1 MDAKEIFELIVK
13 ADERL
18 KYATPEKADA
28 RKAQARDLL
37 VQALEEAR
45 AIGNDQLVHQ
55 AETRLADLGMPPV
68 AGGAGERED
77 APAVHGS
84 PLPETLPSSV
94 AERRPTPLDP
104 YPEPRPEVK
113 GGDEKSYP
121 PELGTDAI
129 AILEGRTFM
138 FSDSLG
144 DVPGGS
150 IGGLLHDDT
159 RFLSTWVLTLNGE
172 PLSLLKSRVVDYYSA
187 AFFLTNPDL
196 RDIRANTLT
205 VRRFRFVG
213 GGLHEQIAVYNAST
227 EPVRFE
233 LRLRVGVDFAD
244 LFEVKSS
251 VRDRSNKIDVE
262 HDPDESL
269 LHFHYENAGYLA
281 ETNVQ
286 VRQSGIMTGGVD
298 KRLNPAVRV
307 MPEWIEERKPRI
319 EGNDLVWDVDL
330 PSRSALGFLLRVT
343 VRVNDRVL
351 EPMHGEFGE
360 EQEYAEGALTSW
372 LDGVPRFES
381 DSAIVKGAF
390 DKSTLD
396 LAAMR
401 IAGEL
406 GGESFVLPAAGL
418 PWFMTLFGRDTLITA
433 LQTVWVGPE
442 LARGALHLLGVLQ
455 GTKID
460 EFKDEEP
467 GKILHEVRSGELT
480 VLGEKP
486 HSPYYGTADATPLY
500 LILMSEYWRHGD
512 DAEFVRARWEKV
524 LVGLEWIDRYGDRD
538 GDGYVEY
545 GTRSSQGLGNQCWKD
560 SWDGIQYSSG
570 TIPYLPIAT
579 GEIQGYVYDAK
590 VRVAEM
596 AERLMD
602 DAELA
607 ASLRKEADELYE
619 RFNRDYWS
627 GERGGYYIVGLDGD
641 KKPIDSMT
649 SNMGHLLWSGIV
661 PEDRARTVVA
671 HLMSDDMFSGWGIRT
686 ISRQD
691 SGFNPIG
698 YHVGTIWPHDNSIVA
713 MGLVRSGFRDEAN
726 RIGLSQL
733 EAASFS
739 DFRLPEAFAGFDRNI
754 GRFPVPYPTAC
765 SPQAW
770 ATGAPF
776 VFIRNMLGL
785 DVHDGEVRIDPRV
798 PEEIGRIYVHGM
810 HAFGTHWDIEA
821 IGTNGHV
828 RLTR

>member
-1 MDAKEIFELIVK
+1 MDAKEIFDLIVK

-18 KYATPEKADA
+18 KYATPDKAEA

-37 VQALEEAR
+37 VKALEEAR
-45 AIGNDQLVHQ
+45 AIGNDQLVQQ

-84 PLPETLPSSV
+84 PLPEAKAAS
-94 AERRPTPLDP
+94 AAGRRPTPLDP
-104 YPEPRPEVK
+104 YPEPRPEVE

-144 DVPGGS
+144 DVPAGS

-159 RFLSTWVLTLNGE
+159 RFLSGWELTLNGQ

-187 AFFLTNPDL
+187 AFFLTNREMPGL
-196 RDIRANTLT
+196 RANTLT

-213 GGLHEQIAVYNAST
+213 NGLHEQVGVYNSSSEA
-227 EPVRFE
+227 VRFE
-233 LRLRVGVDFAD
+233 LRLRVGADFAD
-244 LFEVKSS
+244 LFEVKSV
-251 VRDRSNKIDVE
+251 VRDRSAKIDIE
-262 HDPDESL
+262 HDPDLSL
-269 LHFHYENAGYLA
+269 LHFHYENEGYLA
-281 ETNVQ
+281 ETNVE
-286 VRQSGIMTGGVD
+286 VRRSGVIRRG
-298 KRLNPAVRV
+298 L
-307 MPEWIEERKPRI
+307 EERLDPSSMTEPEPLQEHKPAI
-319 EGNDLVWDVDL
+319 DGNDLVWDVELD
-330 PSRSALGFLLRVT
+330 SRTGLVFVLRVT
-343 VRVNDRVL
+343 VRVNETVL
-351 EPMHGEFGE
+351 EPMHDEFGE
-360 EQEYAEGALTSW
+360 EQQQVEGALTNW
-372 LDGVPRFES
+372 LDEVPRFQS
-381 DSAIVKGAF
+381 DNAVLKNVF
-390 DKSTLD
+390 DKSILD
-396 LAAMR
+396 LAALR

-406 GGESFVLPAAGL
+406 GGESYIMPAAGL
-418 PWFMTLFGRDTLITA
+418 PWFMTLFGRDTLVTA

-442 LARGALHLLGVLQ
+442 LARGALHLLGALQ
-455 GTKID
+455 GKEVND
-460 EFKDEEP
+460 FKDEEP
-467 GKILHEVRSGELT
+467 GKILHEVRNGELT
-480 VLGEKP
+480 TIGEKP

-512 DAEFVRARWEKV
+512 DEDFVRARWKNV
-524 LVGLEWIDRYGDRD
+524 LASLEWIDRYGDRD

-560 SWDGIQYSSG
+560 SWDGIQYSNG
-570 TIPYLPIAT
+570 AIPYLPIAT
-579 GEIQGYVYDAK
+579 AEIQGYVYDAK
-590 VRVAEM
+590 LRVAEM
-596 AERLMD
+596 AERMMD

-607 ASLRKEADELYE
+607 ATLRKQADELYE
-619 RFNRDYWS
+619 RFNRDFWS

-641 KKPIDSMT
+641 KRSIDSMT

-661 PEDRARTVVA
+661 PEDRARIVA
-671 HLMSDDMFSGWGIRT
+671 DHLMSEDMFSGWGVRT
-686 ISRQD
+686 ISRTD
-691 SGFNPIG
+691 EGYNPIG

-726 RIGLSQL
+726 RIGLAQL
-733 EAASFS
+733 EAAAFS
-739 DFRLPEAFAGFDRNI
+739 DFRLPEAFAGFDRSI

-785 DVHDGEVRIDPRV
+785 DVHDGEVRIEPRV

-810 HAFGTHWDIEA
+810 HAFGTHWDLEA
-821 IGTNGHV
+821 TGTNGHV
-828 RLTR
+828 RLTK

>member
-18 KYATPEKADA
+18 KYATPAKADA

-45 AIGNDQLVHQ
+45 AIGNDELVEQ
-55 AETRLADLGMPPV
+55 AEIRLADLGIPPV

-84 PLPETLPSSV
+84 RAPEEKTAS
-94 AERRPTPLDP
+94 AAGRRPTPLDP
-104 YPEPRPEVK
+104 YPEPRPEVA

-144 DVPGGS
+144 DVPAGS

-159 RFLSTWVLTLNGE
+159 RFISQWELRLNGH

-187 AFFLTNPDL
+187 AFFLTNSEMPGL
-196 RDIRANTLT
+196 RANTLT
-205 VRRFRFVG
+205 IRRFRFVG
-213 GGLHEQIAVYNAST
+213 NGLQEQVGVYNSAS
-227 EPVRFE
+227 ERVRFE
-233 LRLRVGVDFAD
+233 LRLSVGADFAD
-244 LFEVKSS
+244 LFEVKSA
-251 VRDRSNKIDVE
+251 VRDRGPQTDVE

-269 LHFHYENAGYLA
+269 LHFHYENGGYLA
-281 ETNVQ
+281 ETNVR
-286 VRQSGIMTGGVD
+286 VRRSGLMRSGIEQ
-298 KRLNPAVRV
+298 RLNPAALIT
-307 MPEWIEERKPRI
+307 PEEMEEQSPRI
-319 EGNDLVWDVDL
+319 EGNDLVYDVEL
-330 PSRSALGFLLRVT
+330 PPRSALGFLLRVT

-351 EPMHGEFGE
+351 EPMHEEFGE
-360 EQEYAEGALTSW
+360 EQRHAEGALTNW
-372 LDGVPRFES
+372 LEGVPRFQS
-381 DSAIVKGAF
+381 DSALLKSVF
-390 DKSTLD
+390 DKSILD
-396 LAAMR
+396 LAALR

-406 GGESFVLPAAGL
+406 NGEPYVLPAAGL
-418 PWFMTLFGRDTLITA
+418 PWFMTLFGRDTLVTA

-455 GTKID
+455 GKQIN

-467 GKILHEVRSGELT
+467 GKILHEVRNGELT

-500 LILMSEYWRHGD
+500 LVLMSEYWRHGD
-512 DAEFVRARWEKV
+512 DHEFVRARWKNV
-524 LVGLEWIDRYGDRD
+524 LAALEWIDRYGDRD

-560 SWDGIQYSSG
+560 SWDGIQFANG
-570 TIPYLPIAT
+570 MIPYLPIAT
-579 GEIQGYVYDAK
+579 AEIQGYVYDAK
-590 VRVAEM
+590 LRVAEM

-602 DAELA
+602 DVELA
-607 ASLRKEADELYE
+607 ASLRKQADELLE
-619 RFNRDYWS
+619 RFNRDFWS
-627 GERGGYYIVGLDGD
+627 GERGGYYVVGLDGD

-661 PEDRARTVVA
+661 PEDRARIVVE
-671 HLMSDDMFSGWGIRT
+671 HLMSDDMFSGWGVRT

-691 SGFNPIG
+691 GGFNAIG

-726 RIGLSQL
+726 LIGLAQL

-739 DFRLPEAFAGFDRNI
+739 DFRLPEAFAGFDRSI

-776 VFIRNMLGL
+776 VFVRNMLGL
-785 DVHDGEVRIDPRV
+785 DVRDGEVRIDPVV
-798 PEEIGRIYVHGM
+798 PEEIGRLYVHGM
-810 HAFGTHWDIEA
+810 HAFGTHWDVEA

-828 RLTR
+828 RLTK